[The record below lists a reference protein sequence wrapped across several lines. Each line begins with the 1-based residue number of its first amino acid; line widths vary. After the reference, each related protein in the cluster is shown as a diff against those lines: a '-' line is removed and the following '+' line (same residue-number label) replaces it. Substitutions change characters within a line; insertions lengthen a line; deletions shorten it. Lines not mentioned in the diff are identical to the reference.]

1 MACNYHVLF
10 MNQKVL
16 GQSLL
21 FKITLSQ
28 AYYADSNKATDSEPV
43 FCEQLG
49 LAIESIK
56 EGFTLESLWEVTG
69 I

>member
-1 MACNYHVLF
+1 MF
-10 MNQKVL
+10 
-16 GQSLL
+16 
-21 FKITLSQ
+21 Q
-28 AYYADSNKATDSEPV
+28 AYYADGNKEEDSEPV

-49 LAIESIK
+49 LAIEGIK

>member
-1 MACNYHVLF
+1 MGSAPSSDAF
-10 MNQKVL
+10 
-16 GQSLL
+16 
-21 FKITLSQ
+21 T
-28 AYYADSNKATDSEPV
+28 AYYADGNKDEDGEPV
-43 FCEQLG
+43 FCEKLG